1 MIWSLIDRKEL
12 FLYFILIFITAL
24 LHLLLAVL
32 LYLLNALPDN
42 SIAKKQLQVKLRQA
56 GVENSRTSLG
66 DIAQMKKP
74 EKIVKDKTEAKKQL
88 QTSKKTLFRVNF
100 ARKIAPITPQ
110 KKQVRNQTQPTKK
123 TPVKKS
129 PPPLDLSDLGYKQEQ
144 TLPAIE
150 YRQNDIASY
159 VEQQRILETITGQAA
174 TVDLSQVSS
183 SVQIEVPHG
192 VPLDQ
197 LNTVE
202 RKFYSFKNRVFKAY
216 VYSLLNQAYN
226 QQTPSNRF
234 PFTRTS
240 TRLYARVT
248 FDRRGNIQRIQTIET
263 GNNPKLQKVFLDALK
278 DIRAIPNPP
287 KEIINEDNEFIHGFI
302 LEIRN

>member
-12 FLYFILIFITAL
+12 FLYLILIFINAL
-24 LHLLLAVL
+24 LHFIVVL
-32 LYLLNALPDN
+32 LIYLLNAFPD
-42 SIAKKQLQVKLRQA
+42 SSVSEKQLQVKLRRA

-66 DIAQMKKP
+66 DISQMKKP
-74 EKIVKDKTEAKKQL
+74 EEIVEKQKEAKKQL

-100 ARKIAPITPQ
+100 ARKIAPVTPQ
-110 KKQVRNQTQPTKK
+110 KKQVRNQAQPIEKTPPKK
-123 TPVKKS
+123 TL
-129 PPPLDLSDLGYKQEQ
+129 PPLDLSDLGYKQEQ

-150 YRQNDIASY
+150 YRRNDIASY

-183 SVQIEVPHG
+183 SVQIEVPNG

-216 VYSLLNQAYN
+216 VYSLLNQAYT
-226 QQTPSNRF
+226 QQTPAYPF
-234 PFTRTS
+234 PFVKTT

-248 FDRRGNIQRIQTIET
+248 FDSRGNIQRIQTIET

-287 KEIINEDNEFIHGFI
+287 KEIINEDNEFVHGFI